1 MGRTTYK
8 TAPKAGL
15 YTRLSVD
22 DGITDRESNS
32 ITSQKQML
40 MQYAQY
46 HGIEVAETY
55 VDDGYSGTNYDRP
68 AFRQLIEDIQDGEVS
83 TLITK
88 DLSRLGRNYLETG
101 TYIEVFFPNHNVR
114 YIAINDGV
122 DSIDNAQMDITPFRN
137 IINEMY
143 AKDTSRKIKSALH
156 ARRMQ
161 GKYMATTAPFG
172 YQKDEKDHN
181 HLVIDEVTAP
191 VVELIFSIAEE
202 GVGLHTICNR
212 LRKAKVIKPSFYK
225 KEMFER
231 YTDEEKMYDWDTAY
245 VSKILHDP
253 VYAGNLTVAE
263 RPTKT
268 MRSKKRQ
275 YIPYAEREVIYGTH
289 EPIIEQSRWNT
300 VQKILESRPPV
311 IGESSSGY
319 DNIFRG
325 IIKCADCGSAM
336 LAKVEQKRKR
346 NNVLDKTF
354 YCCTKYRKFGKEGC
368 SSHTIEAR
376 TVHEVVLADIQK
388 HAGQA
393 LTDRK
398 AMVTE
403 IAERLNLQISADKEQ
418 QKKELRQ
425 CKQRVSEIE
434 NLYAKL
440 YEDLTR
446 ELLTEKRFQMLSARF
461 DSEQEELTAKIKELE
476 KSAIADKEQLS
487 SIEQFAE
494 QISGYAG
501 ITELNFKIINQL
513 IEKILVSEPVEV
525 DGQKIQRLT
534 IHYKFIGALE
544 TLE

>member
-1 MGRTTYK
+1 MKRAK
-8 TAPKAGL
+8 LNNDKITAL
-15 YTRLSVD
+15 YCRLSKD
-22 DGITDRESNS
+22 DGTNNESMS
-32 ITSQKQML
+32 ISTQKTML
-40 MQYAQY
+40 KDYAKRNGFLNCQF
-46 HGIEVAETY
+46 Y

-156 ARRMQ
+156 ARKMQ

-191 VVELIFSIAEE
+191 IVELIFSIAEE

-325 IIKCADCGSAM
+325 VIKCADCGSAM

-393 LTDRK
+393 LADRK

-403 IAERLNLQISADKEQ
+403 IAERLNLQLSADKEQ

-446 ELLTEKRFQMLSARF
+446 ELITEKRFQMLSARY
-461 DSEQEELTAKIKELE
+461 DSEQEELTARIKELE

-487 SIEQFAE
+487 SIEHFAE

>member
-1 MGRTTYK
+1 MKRAK
-8 TAPKAGL
+8 LNNDKITAL
-15 YTRLSVD
+15 YCRLSKD
-22 DGITDRESNS
+22 DGTNNESMS
-32 ITSQKQML
+32 ISTQKTML
-40 MQYAQY
+40 KDYAKRNGFLNCQF
-46 HGIEVAETY
+46 Y

-289 EPIIEQSRWNT
+289 EPIIEQNRWNN
-300 VQKILESRPPV
+300 VQKILQSRPPV

-325 IIKCADCGSAM
+325 VIKCADCGSAM

-368 SSHTIEAR
+368 SAHTIEAR

-393 LTDRK
+393 LADRK

-403 IAERLNLQISADKEQ
+403 IAERLNLQMSADREQ

>member
-1 MGRTTYK
+1 MKRAK
-8 TAPKAGL
+8 LNNDKITAL
-15 YTRLSVD
+15 YCRLSKD
-22 DGITDRESNS
+22 DGTNNESMS
-32 ITSQKQML
+32 ISTQKTML
-40 MQYAQY
+40 KDYAKRNGFLNCQF
-46 HGIEVAETY
+46 Y

-156 ARRMQ
+156 ARKMQ

-325 IIKCADCGSAM
+325 VIKCADCGSAM

-398 AMVTE
+398 AMVTD
-403 IAERLNLQISADKEQ
+403 IAERLNLQMSADREQ

-446 ELLTEKRFQMLSARF
+446 ELITEKRFQMLSARF

>member
-1 MGRTTYK
+1 MKRAK
-8 TAPKAGL
+8 LNNDKITAL
-15 YTRLSVD
+15 YCRLSKD
-22 DGITDRESNS
+22 DGTNNESMS
-32 ITSQKQML
+32 ISTQKTML
-40 MQYAQY
+40 KDYAKRNGFLNCQF
-46 HGIEVAETY
+46 Y

-289 EPIIEQSRWNT
+289 EPIIEQNRWNN

-403 IAERLNLQISADKEQ
+403 IAERLNLQMSADREQ

-446 ELLTEKRFQMLSARF
+446 ELITEKRFQMLSARY

-513 IEKILVSEPVEV
+513 IEKILVSEPVEI

>member
-1 MGRTTYK
+1 MKRAK
-8 TAPKAGL
+8 LNNDKITAL
-15 YTRLSVD
+15 YCRLSKD
-22 DGITDRESNS
+22 DGTNNESMS
-32 ITSQKQML
+32 ISTQKTML
-40 MQYAQY
+40 KDYAKRNGFLNCQF
-46 HGIEVAETY
+46 Y

-156 ARRMQ
+156 ARKMQ

-289 EPIIEQSRWNT
+289 EPIIEQNRWNN

-336 LAKVEQKRKR
+336 LVKVEQKRKR

-368 SSHTIEAR
+368 SAHTIEAR

-393 LTDRK
+393 LADRK

-403 IAERLNLQISADKEQ
+403 IAERLNLQMSADREQ

-446 ELLTEKRFQMLSARF
+446 ELLTEKRFQMLSARY

-487 SIEQFAE
+487 SIEHFAE

>member
-1 MGRTTYK
+1 MKRAK
-8 TAPKAGL
+8 LNNDKITAL
-15 YTRLSVD
+15 YCRLSKD
-22 DGITDRESNS
+22 DGTNNESMS
-32 ITSQKQML
+32 ISTQKTML
-40 MQYAQY
+40 KDYAKRNGFLNCQF
-46 HGIEVAETY
+46 Y

-212 LRKAKVIKPSFYK
+212 LRKAKVLKPSFYK
-225 KEMFER
+225 KELFER
-231 YTDEEKMYDWDTAY
+231 FMDEEKMYDWDTAY
-245 VSKILHDP
+245 VSQILHNP
-253 VYAGNLTVAE
+253 VYAGNLTVADK
-263 RPTKT
+263 PTKT

-289 EPIIEQSRWNT
+289 EPIIEQNRWNN
-300 VQKILESRPPV
+300 VQKILQSRPPV

-354 YCCTKYRKFGKEGC
+354 YCCTKYRKFGKDGC
-368 SSHTIEAR
+368 SSHNIEAR

-403 IAERLNLQISADKEQ
+403 IAERLNLQMSVDREQ

-446 ELLTEKRFQMLSARF
+446 ELITEKRFQMLSARF

-476 KSAIADKEQLS
+476 KSAVADKEQLS

>member
-1 MGRTTYK
+1 MKRAK
-8 TAPKAGL
+8 LNNDKITAL
-15 YTRLSVD
+15 YCRLSKD
-22 DGITDRESNS
+22 DGTNNESMS
-32 ITSQKQML
+32 ISTQKTML
-40 MQYAQY
+40 KDYAKRNGFLNCQF
-46 HGIEVAETY
+46 Y

-289 EPIIEQSRWNT
+289 EPIIEQNRWNT

-403 IAERLNLQISADKEQ
+403 IAERLNLQMSADREQ

-446 ELLTEKRFQMLSARF
+446 ELITEKRFQMLSARY

>member
-1 MGRTTYK
+1 MKRAK
-8 TAPKAGL
+8 LNNDKITAL
-15 YTRLSVD
+15 YCRLSKD
-22 DGITDRESNS
+22 DGTNNESMS
-32 ITSQKQML
+32 ISTQKTML
-40 MQYAQY
+40 KDYAKRNGFLNCQF
-46 HGIEVAETY
+46 Y

-137 IINEMY
+137 IINERY

-212 LRKAKVIKPSFYK
+212 LRKAKVLKPSFYK
-225 KEMFER
+225 KELFER
-231 YTDEEKMYDWDTAY
+231 FMDEEKMYDWDTAY
-245 VSKILHDP
+245 VSQILHNP
-253 VYAGNLTVAE
+253 AYAGNLTVADK
-263 RPTKT
+263 PTKT

-275 YIPYAEREVIYGTH
+275 YIPYAEREIIYGTH
-289 EPIIEQSRWNT
+289 EPIIEQNRWNN
-300 VQKILESRPPV
+300 VQKILQSRPPV

-325 IIKCADCGSAM
+325 VIKCADCGSAM

-368 SSHTIEAR
+368 SAHTIEAR

-398 AMVTE
+398 AMVME
-403 IAERLNLQISADKEQ
+403 IAERLNLQLSADREQ

-446 ELLTEKRFQMLSARF
+446 ELITEKRFQMLSARY

-487 SIEQFAE
+487 SIEHFAE

-501 ITELNFKIINQL
+501 IAELNFKIINQL
-513 IEKILVSEPVEV
+513 IEKILVSEPVEI

>member
-1 MGRTTYK
+1 MKRAK
-8 TAPKAGL
+8 LNNDKITAF
-15 YTRLSVD
+15 YCRLSKD
-22 DGITDRESNS
+22 DGTNNESMS
-32 ITSQKQML
+32 ISTQKTML
-40 MQYAQY
+40 KDYAKRNGFLNCQF
-46 HGIEVAETY
+46 Y

-114 YIAINDGV
+114 YIAVNDGV

-212 LRKAKVIKPSFYK
+212 LRKAKVLKPSFYK
-225 KEMFER
+225 KELFER
-231 YTDEEKMYDWDTAY
+231 FMDEEKMYDWDTAY
-245 VSKILHDP
+245 VSQILHNP
-253 VYAGNLTVAE
+253 VYAGNLTVADK
-263 RPTKT
+263 PTKT

-275 YIPYAEREVIYGTH
+275 YIPYAEREIIYGTH
-289 EPIIEQSRWNT
+289 EPIIEQNRWNN
-300 VQKILESRPPV
+300 VQKILQSRPPV

-325 IIKCADCGSAM
+325 VIKCADCGSAM

-368 SSHTIEAR
+368 SAHTIEAR

-403 IAERLNLQISADKEQ
+403 IAERLNLQMSADREQ

-446 ELLTEKRFQMLSARF
+446 ELLTEKRFQMLSARY

>member
-1 MGRTTYK
+1 MKRAK
-8 TAPKAGL
+8 LNNDKITAL
-15 YTRLSVD
+15 YCRLSKD
-22 DGITDRESNS
+22 DGTNNESMS
-32 ITSQKQML
+32 ISTQKTML
-40 MQYAQY
+40 KDYAKRNGFLNCQF
-46 HGIEVAETY
+46 Y

-212 LRKAKVIKPSFYK
+212 LRKAKVLKPSFYK
-225 KEMFER
+225 KELFER
-231 YTDEEKMYDWDTAY
+231 FMDEEKMYDWDTAY
-245 VSKILHDP
+245 VSQILHNP
-253 VYAGNLTVAE
+253 VYAGNLTVADK
-263 RPTKT
+263 PTKT

-275 YIPYAEREVIYGTH
+275 YIPYAEREIIYGTH

-300 VQKILESRPPV
+300 VQKILQSRPPV

-325 IIKCADCGSAM
+325 VIKCADCGSAM

-398 AMVTE
+398 TMVMD
-403 IAERLNLQISADKEQ
+403 IAERLNLQMSADREQ

-446 ELLTEKRFQMLSARF
+446 ELLTEKRFQMLSARY

-513 IEKILVSEPVEV
+513 IEKILVSEPVEI

>member
-1 MGRTTYK
+1 MKRAK
-8 TAPKAGL
+8 LNNDKITAL
-15 YTRLSVD
+15 YCRLSKD
-22 DGITDRESNS
+22 DGTNNESMS
-32 ITSQKQML
+32 ISTQKTML
-40 MQYAQY
+40 KDYAKRNGFLNCQF
-46 HGIEVAETY
+46 Y

-289 EPIIEQSRWNT
+289 EPIIEQSRWNN

-325 IIKCADCGSAM
+325 VIKCADCGSAM

-403 IAERLNLQISADKEQ
+403 IAERLNLQLSADKEQ

-446 ELLTEKRFQMLSARF
+446 ELITEKRFQMLSARY

-487 SIEQFAE
+487 SIEHFAE

>member
-1 MGRTTYK
+1 MKRAK
-8 TAPKAGL
+8 LNNDKITAL
-15 YTRLSVD
+15 YCRLSKD
-22 DGITDRESNS
+22 DGTNNESMS
-32 ITSQKQML
+32 ISTQKTML
-40 MQYAQY
+40 KDYAKRNGFLNCQF
-46 HGIEVAETY
+46 Y

-156 ARRMQ
+156 ARKMQ

-225 KEMFER
+225 REMFER

-368 SSHTIEAR
+368 SAHTIEAR

-403 IAERLNLQISADKEQ
+403 IAERLNLQLSADKEQ

-513 IEKILVSEPVEV
+513 IEKFLVSEPVEV
-525 DGQKIQRLT
+525 DGQKTQRLT

>member
-1 MGRTTYK
+1 MKRAK
-8 TAPKAGL
+8 LNNDKITAL
-15 YTRLSVD
+15 YCRLSKD
-22 DGITDRESNS
+22 DGTNNESMS
-32 ITSQKQML
+32 ISTQKTML
-40 MQYAQY
+40 KDYAKRNGFLNCQF
-46 HGIEVAETY
+46 Y

-156 ARRMQ
+156 ARKMQ

-325 IIKCADCGSAM
+325 VIKCADCGSAM

-393 LTDRK
+393 LADRK

-403 IAERLNLQISADKEQ
+403 IAERLNLQMSADREQ

-446 ELLTEKRFQMLSARF
+446 ELLTEKRFQMLSARY

-513 IEKILVSEPVEV
+513 IEKILVSEPVEI

>member
-1 MGRTTYK
+1 MKRAK
-8 TAPKAGL
+8 LNNDKITAL
-15 YTRLSVD
+15 YCRLSKD
-22 DGITDRESNS
+22 DGTNNESMS
-32 ITSQKQML
+32 ISTQKTML
-40 MQYAQY
+40 KDYAKRNGFLNCQF
-46 HGIEVAETY
+46 Y

-325 IIKCADCGSAM
+325 VIKCADCGSAM

-403 IAERLNLQISADKEQ
+403 IAERLNLQLSADKEQ

-446 ELLTEKRFQMLSARF
+446 ELITEKRFQMLSARY

>member
-1 MGRTTYK
+1 MKRAK
-8 TAPKAGL
+8 LNNDKITAL
-15 YTRLSVD
+15 YCRLSKD
-22 DGITDRESNS
+22 YGTNNESMS
-32 ITSQKQML
+32 ISTQKTML
-40 MQYAQY
+40 KDYAKRNGFLNCQF
-46 HGIEVAETY
+46 Y

-245 VSKILHDP
+245 VSKILRNP

-289 EPIIEQSRWNT
+289 EPIIEQNRWNT
-300 VQKILESRPPV
+300 VQKILDGRPPV

-325 IIKCADCGSAM
+325 VIKCADCGSAM

-403 IAERLNLQISADKEQ
+403 IAERLNLQLSADKEQ

-446 ELLTEKRFQMLSARF
+446 ELLTEKRFQMLSARY
-461 DSEQEELTAKIKELE
+461 DSEQEKLIVKIKELE

>member
-1 MGRTTYK
+1 MHCCDVI
-8 TAPKAGL
+8 L
-15 YTRLSVD
+15 YVRL
-22 DGITDRESNS
+22 T
-32 ITSQKQML
+32 
-40 MQYAQY
+40 
-46 HGIEVAETY
+46 
-55 VDDGYSGTNYDRP
+55 
-68 AFRQLIEDIQDGEVS
+68 
-83 TLITK
+83 
-88 DLSRLGRNYLETG
+88 
-101 TYIEVFFPNHNVR
+101 
-114 YIAINDGV
+114 
-122 DSIDNAQMDITPFRN
+122 
-137 IINEMY
+137 NEMY

-212 LRKAKVIKPSFYK
+212 LRKAKVLKPSFYK
-225 KEMFER
+225 KELFER
-231 YTDEEKMYDWDTAY
+231 FMDEEKMYDWDTAY
-245 VSKILHDP
+245 VSQILHNP
-253 VYAGNLTVAE
+253 VYAGNLTVADK
-263 RPTKT
+263 PTKT

-275 YIPYAEREVIYGTH
+275 YIPFAEREVIYGTH
-289 EPIIEQSRWNT
+289 EPIIEQNRWNN
-300 VQKILESRPPV
+300 VQKILQSRPPV

-325 IIKCADCGSAM
+325 VIKCADCGSAM

-398 AMVTE
+398 AMVTD
-403 IAERLNLQISADKEQ
+403 IAERLNLQMSADREQ

-446 ELLTEKRFQMLSARF
+446 ELLTEKRFQMLSARY

>member
-1 MGRTTYK
+1 MKRAK
-8 TAPKAGL
+8 LNNDKITAL
-15 YTRLSVD
+15 YCRLSKD
-22 DGITDRESNS
+22 DGTNNESMS
-32 ITSQKQML
+32 ISTQKTML
-40 MQYAQY
+40 KDYAKRNGFLNCQF
-46 HGIEVAETY
+46 Y

-212 LRKAKVIKPSFYK
+212 LRKAKVLKPSFYK
-225 KEMFER
+225 KELFER
-231 YTDEEKMYDWDTAY
+231 FMDEEKMYDWDTAY
-245 VSKILHDP
+245 VSQILHNP
-253 VYAGNLTVAE
+253 VYAGNLTVADK
-263 RPTKT
+263 PTKT

-275 YIPYAEREVIYGTH
+275 YIPYAEREIIYGTH
-289 EPIIEQSRWNT
+289 EPIIEQNRWNN
-300 VQKILESRPPV
+300 VQKILQSRPPV

-354 YCCTKYRKFGKEGC
+354 YCCTKYRKFGKESC
-368 SSHTIEAR
+368 SSHNIEAR

-403 IAERLNLQISADKEQ
+403 IAERLNLQMSADREQ

-446 ELLTEKRFQMLSARF
+446 ELLTEKRFQMLSARY

-476 KSAIADKEQLS
+476 KSAIADREQLS